1 MLSCLVIIVIISSTE
16 GWSSA
21 ETVKK
26 NSNCTTP
33 TKNQQRE
40 NKNDEMGNNPSSHTQ
55 QQQQQHQQQQQQHSR
70 ASAPATPTGNHH
82 HQQQQHQPTIIDSNL
97 PPPTTTFIDGGY
109 LFPLSNIYP
118 SSPQDWLHPIV
129 QQLILDRRLA
139 PFYRGLEDWEPDW
152 DRQTLAHTL
161 QSITFS
167 RVNSIKQIQKVERQ
181 ESLEQPSTSTSVS
194 KSASISKRFTKNL
207 LLDHPSTQLSINQ
220 NHQNIDPQSAI
231 NLSHN
236 VRQQIFEAVLN
247 AQIRPNEIDQY
258 IPQTVECPIC
268 FLYYPPNI
276 NLSRCCQQPICT
288 ECFTQIKRTDPTPQ
302 EIKSE
307 PACCPYCVESNFGVT
322 YEPPP
327 LHKRTDWNSPASVSN
342 SSTTTTDTLAVP
354 VPTSLASSPPTNQ
367 DNISSQSA
375 PNPSGMMNLEVGRT
389 MMSDET
395 ESPKMKRRQTTS
407 HTSKEVVTTD
417 SIQVDW
423 QSKLDAIK
431 AVVQRR
437 ANRRI
442 IFRQEGDRLIPVGI
456 TSSRDPNG
464 SAFLAAF
471 EQHSQHESASN
482 PSTISRRGL
491 SSLIS
496 GNHHSPTPSSHPTTT
511 STSTGSGSGGTVRRQ
526 RTTGGEN
533 SNNNYGV
540 DLEELMIMEA
550 MRLSLVEEEDRK
562 KKAVEEEEKFK
573 KISEAIND
581 ACFLLKGTEQSAS
594 TSIQHSNTPATPTTP
609 TPTRRLNAILSNPNT
624 LSPVLITH
632 QLSPSHH
639 DHHDGGETHSP
650 LTMNPNPL
658 DDLRHQHQT
667 IIDNHPLSDTDSSPV
682 ALVPSSA
689 IPIHDSSDHHP
700 LHSLIFSPI
709 NTTLAGS
716 PTTTTPIDNPLLFTS
731 DNHPPSS
738 SNNPFIRNPSP
749 PPPSDAHSTLSLSSA
764 LPSLSHPH
772 HVSFFFP
779 RLDS

>member
-1 MLSCLVIIVIISSTE
+1 
-16 GWSSA
+16 
-21 ETVKK
+21 
-26 NSNCTTP
+26 
-33 TKNQQRE
+33 
-40 NKNDEMGNNPSSHTQ
+40 MGNNPSSHTQ

-181 ESLEQPSTSTSVS
+181 ESLEQPLTSTSVS

-581 ACFLLKGTEQSAS
+581 ACCQPSTSTSPNNPRSLGDVLDSPSQGGTEQSAS

-700 LHSLIFSPI
+700 LHVDNQVSSNISPSSSPDPITDSLSTTHQPSNPSHSSSSPI

-749 PPPSDAHSTLSLSSA
+749 PPPSDAHVHHDPDP
-764 LPSLSHPH
+764 LPSS
-772 HVSFFFP
+772 S
-779 RLDS
+779 